1 LKITEFCPSGFYCAS
16 VGCRLSLIGQ
26 RILEGLS
33 EKVASSRESVF
44 YGGIKSLME
53 NLGYPKQ
60 KLTKEGYEAT
70 QAIITYRRD
79 RLVVLP
85 TGFVVKITHIPSE
98 REPEKDYRR
107 ILVIVVPLLKA
118 LMRDQGLNL

>member
-1 LKITEFCPSGFYCAS
+1 M
-16 VGCRLSLIGQ
+16 
-26 RILEGLS
+26 
-33 EKVASSRESVF
+33 ASSRESVF

-53 NLGYPKQ
+53 NLGYPRR

-70 QAIITYRRD
+70 QAIITDRRD
-79 RLVVLP
+79 RLVVFP
-85 TGFVVKITHIPSE
+85 TGFVVKIIHIPSE

-118 LMRDQGLNL
+118 LMPDQDLNL

>member
-1 LKITEFCPSGFYCAS
+1 MAS
-16 VGCRLSLIGQ
+16 P
-26 RILEGLS
+26 
-33 EKVASSRESVF
+33 RESVF

-53 NLGYPKQ
+53 NLGYPKR

-98 REPEKDYRR
+98 REPVW
-107 ILVIVVPLLKA
+107 LVIVVPLLKA
-118 LMRDQGLNL
+118 LMQDQDLNL